1 MTQQPDTAFSSLA
14 ELARG
19 LQQKDFTSVELT
31 RLYLD
36 RIDRFDSRLH
46 AYVSVSAET
55 ALRQAQAADLQRQAG
70 VPLPPLH
77 GLPVAIKDL
86 CDIDGEITTFGSKAW
101 ATRRSA
107 VTSTVVQRLLD
118 AGMIVLGKTHMVE
131 FAFGSWGTNPLMG
144 TPRNPWDMTGQHR
157 APGGSSSGSGVA
169 VAGGLAPAAIGSDT
183 GGSVRAPAAF
193 NGLTGL
199 KTSGG
204 LISRYGVL
212 ALSPSLD
219 TVGPMTRSAEDAGL
233 LTAALAGPDPRDPGT
248 LGRPQFHFDR
258 GAGTALP
265 ARRIALMRPDQ
276 YPWPVTPAVQRSFD
290 EAVRVFRSLGARV
303 DAVDLPFDF
312 TELTQRTGRIIAV
325 EAYHE
330 HARYIDDAGLA
341 FGPWV
346 RKRVQAGSL
355 IDADAH
361 RALLAQRSAE
371 IERFARWM
379 QAYDVLM
386 TPTLPF
392 EACPV
397 AEIDETITPVGAFNR
412 PVNYLDACAITL
424 PAGLSDN
431 GLPLG
436 VQLIAPS
443 GQDQLLLQCGQAFQ
457 SLTDWHR
464 RRPANLA

>member
-1 MTQQPDTAFSSLA
+1 MMQQPGTAFSSLA

-19 LQQKDFTSVELT
+19 LQKKEFTSVELT
-31 RLYLD
+31 QLYLD
-36 RIDRFDSRLH
+36 RIDRFDGCLN
-46 AYVSVSAET
+46 AYVSVWAESA
-55 ALRQAQAADLQRQAG
+55 LQQAHAADLQRHAG

-77 GLPVAIKDL
+77 GLPIAIKDL
-86 CDIDGEITTFGSKAW
+86 CEISGEVTTFGSQAW
-101 ATRRSA
+101 TRRRSP

-131 FAFGSWGTNPLMG
+131 FAFGGWGTNPLMG
-144 TPRNPWDMTGQHR
+144 TPRNPWDMTGHHR
-157 APGGSSSGSGVA
+157 APGGSSSGSGVV

-183 GGSVRAPAAF
+183 GGSVRVPAAF

-199 KTSGG
+199 KTSSG
-204 LISRYGVL
+204 LISQYGAL

-219 TVGPMTRSAEDAGL
+219 TLGFLTRSAEDAGL
-233 LTAALAGPDPRDPGT
+233 LTAMLAGPDPRDPGT
-248 LGRPQFHFDR
+248 VGRPQFHFDC
-258 GAGTALP
+258 GVNTAPP

-276 YPWPVTPAVQRSFD
+276 YPWPVTHAVQQSFD
-290 EAVRVFRSLGARV
+290 EAVRVFKSLGAQV
-303 DAVDLPFDF
+303 DAIDLPFDF
-312 TELTQRTGRIIAV
+312 VELMQRTGKIIAV
-325 EAYHE
+325 EAFHQ
-330 HARYIDDAGLA
+330 HAHYIDDANLA

-346 RKRVQAGSL
+346 RKRVQAGGL

-361 RALLAQRSAE
+361 QALLAQRSAE
-371 IERFARWM
+371 IERFAQWM
-379 QAYDVLM
+379 QPYDVLM

-397 AEIDETITPVGAFNR
+397 SEIDEAITPVGAFNR
-412 PVNYLDACAITL
+412 AVNYLDACAITL
-424 PAGLSDN
+424 PAGLSEN

-443 GQDQLLLQCGQAFQ
+443 WQDNLLLQCGQAFQ

-464 RRPANLA
+464 RHPADLA